1 VVEKSSGP
9 PNNSGSGSDGD
20 DASALTLHEAA
31 DELGVHYMTM
41 YRYVRLGLVPAAK
54 SGGSWLVARTDL
66 EAFVAPSQQATKRGE
81 APWSERL
88 ESRMVAGDLGGGGSV
103 VEACLASGAEPEG
116 VYADVLAPALASI
129 GEKWANGELGIDEEH
144 LASAVAARIIGRM
157 SSRFMRRGRTR
168 GTVITAMPS
177 GERHGLGLAMM
188 ADVVRGAGYSV
199 LDLGPDT
206 PASSLVTA
214 MERSTDLVAVCLSA
228 VYSDVLPR
236 LQEMIEAVRD
246 AGAGRVAII
255 VGGHAIDDGDHAVAL
270 GADAYAQS
278 INDVA
283 ELLSSVSPS
292 SASA

>member
-1 VVEKSSGP
+1 
-9 PNNSGSGSDGD
+9 
-20 DASALTLHEAA
+20 
-31 DELGVHYMTM
+31 
-41 YRYVRLGLVPAAK
+41 
-54 SGGSWLVARTDL
+54 
-66 EAFVAPSQQATKRGE
+66 
-81 APWSERL
+81 
-88 ESRMVAGDLGGGGSV
+88 
-103 VEACLASGAEPEG
+103 
-116 VYADVLAPALASI
+116 
-129 GEKWANGELGIDEEH
+129 
-144 LASAVAARIIGRM
+144 
-157 SSRFMRRGRTR
+157 
-168 GTVITAMPS
+168 
-177 GERHGLGLAMM
+177 MM

-255 VGGHAIDDGDHAVAL
+255 VGGHAIDDDDHAVAL